1 MKSLPLILFA
11 AAAFT
16 GCSDDA
22 TATVSSG
29 TKEAIDASEFVYAKE
44 GRLYFANGDELSL
57 WGVNLQPCLSWEYN
71 SLFKLV
77 GLPETAEMLKQA
89 TDDALDEI
97 EKMRCDV
104 IRAHLVPSDFCD
116 KDGNLVETIYLDL
129 LDYMV
134 AEAANRGMYV
144 YLSFLN
150 PHMSYDIDVEDPSL
164 HSPAVVPDTFINDFE
179 RRDLVFDSEFTAKSQ
194 NYVTQLLNRINPY
207 SGKSYKNTPEIA
219 LWEIVN
225 EPIYYSYQ
233 ELKDTRHYEAFKNW
247 AKENDL
253 QDNEESFFKF
263 RYDRTLDYIDTMYDT
278 IRATGAVQPIV
289 WNCNWH
295 RFIRGRSDVFDAI
308 AKSKVEVV
316 SFCNYPGQSILKQ
329 PYTKNPE
336 DLSRHDFASF
346 LRDSYTQKDWYDW
359 ALTPEFMKKAKVVYE
374 FETFYNYSSYLYPA
388 QAEFFRAMGV
398 QSATMWHYS
407 MPAYAH
413 YRNGSHHLSL
423 TSTPGKAMAYAIA
436 GETFRNTPLYHDY
449 NIESPTEKVGEN
461 VMYSYT
467 NDVSLYSDADNY
479 LNAGPIADD
488 QLPRPHDSVKRITG
502 LGSSP
507 LVDYSGT
514 GIYSVEV
521 SASSISLFIEPNA
534 THLKPLWGK
543 DFLKEVVTELDY
555 ATAHPLE
562 LKLANWTAGNSILY
576 RIENGEKTRIS
587 FIDGKMKFEA
597 SPGGYLIE
605 RQK

>member
-1 MKSLPLILFA
+1 MQRYQKFITSILA
-11 AAAFT
+11 IL
-16 GCSDDA
+16 A
-22 TATVSSG
+22 TMTFSSCAKQ
-29 TKEAIDASEFVYAKE
+29 TINPSEFVYAKE
-44 GRLYFANGDELSL
+44 GRLYFANGEELAL

-77 GLPETAEMLKQA
+77 GLPETAEVLKEA

-97 EKMRCDV
+97 EKMRMDV

-116 KDGNLVETIYLDL
+116 NDGNLVDTIYLDL

-134 AEAANRGMYV
+134 AEAAKRGMYV

-150 PHMSYDIDVEDPSL
+150 PHMSYDIDVEDPSQ
-164 HSPAVVPDTFINDFE
+164 HSPSVVADTFINEFE
-179 RRDLVFDSEFTAKSQ
+179 KEDLVFDPEFTAKSQ
-194 NYVTQLLNRINPY
+194 NYVTQLLNRTNPY
-207 SGKSYKNTPEIA
+207 TGKTYKNTPEIA
-219 LWEIVN
+219 LWEVVN
-225 EPIYYSYQ
+225 EPQYYSYQ
-233 ELKDTRHYEAFKNW
+233 QLKETRHYTVFKNW
-247 AKENDL
+247 ATENNL

-263 RYDRTLDYIDTMYDT
+263 RYDRTLNYINTMYDT

-295 RFIRGRSDVFDAI
+295 RFITGRRDVFDAI

-316 SFCNYPGQSILKQ
+316 SFCNYPGQSILKK

-346 LRDSYTQKDWYDW
+346 LRDSYTQEDWYDW

-407 MPAYAH
+407 MPAYAA

-449 NIESPTEKVGEN
+449 DVESPTEKTGEN
-461 VMYSYT
+461 VMFSYT
-467 NDVSLYSDADNY
+467 NDISLYSDAESY
-479 LNAGPIADD
+479 LNAGPISDE
-488 QLPRPHDSVKRITG
+488 QLPKPHQSVKHITG

-507 LVDYSGT
+507 LVNYSGT
-514 GIYSVEV
+514 GVYSVDV
-521 SASSISLFIEPNA
+521 SEDSIAISIEPNA

-543 DFLKEVVTELDY
+543 DFLVDIVTELDY
-555 ATAHPLE
+555 ETSQSME
-562 LKLANWTAGNSILY
+562 LKLQGWNAENTKLY
-576 RIENGEKTRIS
+576 RLEEGSKQATPL
-587 FIDGKMKFEA
+587 IDGQLKFNA
-597 SPGGYLIE
+597 TPGDYLLVKHE
-605 RQK
+605 